1 MRPTI
6 IRTNM
11 TILQA
16 HNIAYGLS
24 TQLRH
29 QFAEQLA
36 AIHPDANICYHSHYS
51 KFTVSVYNSTN
62 IPTSLLYSTDFVD
75 LFSHFE
81 YSDAIEQLAFDI
93 TFYILEEQPC
103 NVIEPLKTK
112 TQTATEDN

>member
-1 MRPTI
+1 
-6 IRTNM
+6 M

-24 TQLRH
+24 AQLRH

-36 AIHPDANICYHSHYS
+36 AIHPNANICYHSHYS
-51 KFTVSVYNSTN
+51 KFTVSIFNLTEA
-62 IPTSLLYSTDFVD
+62 PTSLLYSTDFVD
-75 LFSHFE
+75 IFSHFE
-81 YSDAIEQLAFDI
+81 YTDAIEQLAFDI

-103 NVIEPLKTK
+103 NAIELLKTK